1 MADGDAP
8 QVTDQKD
15 TAKRRAYWR
24 KELRAAAIG
33 ALMTWFA
40 AIVFDLDIGV
50 GFVIGLVWFAVAGFA
65 GAVYRLEKYGPDGPP
80 RKRGWLYRGANRV
93 WHFGWRVFHR
103 QDAAR
108 DLRLKNRT
116 PAS

>member
-1 MADGDAP
+1 M
-8 QVTDQKD
+8 TDQED
-15 TAKRRAYWR
+15 TAKRRVYWR
-24 KELRAAAIG
+24 KELRAAVLCAVGTFLVAMTIGVEMDGWFLVSLVAVALGGFIG
-33 ALMTWFA
+33 AA
-40 AIVFDLDIGV
+40 
-50 GFVIGLVWFAVAGFA
+50 
-65 GAVYRLEKYGPDGPP
+65 YRLEKYGPDGPP

>member
-1 MADGDAP
+1 M
-8 QVTDQKD
+8 TDQED

-24 KELRAAAIG
+24 KELRAAVLG

-40 AIVFDLDIGV
+40 AIVVDGDIGV
-50 GFVIGLVWFAVAGFA
+50 GFVLGLVWFAIVGFV
-65 GAVYRLEKYGPDGPP
+65 GAARRLQKYGPDGPP

-103 QDAAR
+103 QDAAG